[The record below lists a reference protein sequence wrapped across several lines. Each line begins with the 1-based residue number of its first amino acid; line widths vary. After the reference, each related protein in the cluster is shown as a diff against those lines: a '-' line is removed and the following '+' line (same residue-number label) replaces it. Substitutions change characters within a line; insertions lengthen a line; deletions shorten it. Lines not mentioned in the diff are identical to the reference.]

1 MFSDSTELKVY
12 FIIGVYYAL
21 YKILEQTYMYMYVWK
36 VLVYTSIPYTEW
48 AYSVGEYQYLNLS
61 SSLSRPL
68 SLSIFSEIMFV
79 YITL

>member
-1 MFSDSTELKVY
+1 
-12 FIIGVYYAL
+12 
-21 YKILEQTYMYMYVWK
+21 MYVWK